1 MIPRYLAIILFLVTM
16 PSFGQYLSYGEMTK
30 LLDFKSDTSLI
41 KSEMAGKG
49 FYLNTDDS
57 DSNGFRLV
65 FESPLESDDYFV
77 GVFQDLKNDMYTV
90 IEYTKNHIRWEA
102 YITASKENGYIF
114 SGMKNP
120 AEGTTY
126 FTYMKDEMLM
136 GLLVRRDSEGTKY
149 QFSFTR

>member
-1 MIPRYLAIILFLVTM
+1 MFQRYLAVLIFLVSI

-41 KSEMAGKG
+41 KGEMAGKG
-49 FYLNTDDS
+49 FYLNREES
-57 DSNGFRLV
+57 DTNGFSLV
-65 FESPLESDDYFV
+65 FESPLESDEYFV
-77 GVFQDLKNDMYTV
+77 GVFEDRKNDMYTV
-90 IEYTKNHIRWEA
+90 IEYTKNPTRWEA
-102 YITASKENGYIF
+102 YIAASKENGFIF

-136 GLLVRRDSEGTKY
+136 GLLVKRETEGTKY